1 MSKTSPFQIDT
12 LLDIKKISP
21 KLKKKL
27 ESLNYVRKPSNFD
40 EIIENVHYVEL
51 TKEEIRCFEVFHH
64 EVDQKPFDDKEEV
77 SLLSEYKKKVPQYH
91 ILIHDKTGIAY
102 LVDTQGFEYPRYVVK
117 IVPI

>member
-1 MSKTSPFQIDT
+1 MSKPLFQIDT

-27 ESLNYVRKPSNFD
+27 ESLNYVRKPGNFD
-40 EIIENVHYVEL
+40 EIKDSHSVQL

-64 EVDQKPFDDKEEV
+64 EVDQKPFDDRDEV
-77 SLLSEYKKKVPQYH
+77 SLLSEYKKEVPQYH
-91 ILIHDKTGIAY
+91 ILIHDKTGTAY

-117 IVPI
+117 IIPI